1 MNLDLTNVNAPKV
14 PAGTPTLQDVR
25 APLGRNV
32 IRTTIAPVN
41 WPVKTPFVS
50 THAVLCHAVKM
61 PFASPKDTLL
71 GAAVKMDGKRTRRL
85 ESA

>member
-1 MNLDLTNVNAPKV
+1 MIV
-14 PAGTPTLQDVR
+14 
-25 APLGRNV
+25 
-32 IRTTIAPVN
+32 PVN

-50 THAVLCHAVKM
+50 THAVLYRVEKM

-71 GAAVKMDGKRTRRL
+71 GAAVKMDGKRTRVL